1 MDDMSKDIG
10 KGSTQQTSGPPARGI
25 SRRTAIKAAV
35 AAGAA
40 VYAIPAVDT
49 LTGSAIAHA
58 ASVSPGTMGGPYLQT
73 CGGNATYPSAAGSSA
88 GSATLTI
95 TPCQS
100 ANGVTGNRVTINDPG
115 FNNGGGFN
123 ESGVGPDTTQPSNAS
138 TVSEIEFDASD
149 PNRLCVITIT
159 NVVNSCSDTPSSAQM
174 VTITCTNINSGATDY
189 QRTAV
194 MLSSG
199 KVAKATCP

>member
-10 KGSTQQTSGPPARGI
+10 QGSTQQTSGPPARGI

-40 VYAIPAVDT
+40 VYAVPAIDT
-49 LTGSAIAHA
+49 LAGSAIAHA
-58 ASVSPGTMGGPYLQT
+58 ASAPTGTLGGPYLQT
-73 CGGNATYPSAAGSSA
+73 CGGNAAYPSASGN

-100 ANGVTGNRVTINDPG
+100 ANGATGNRVTISDPG

-159 NVVNSCSDTPSSAQM
+159 NVVNSCSATPSSPQM
-174 VTITCTNINSGATDY
+174 VTITCTNITSGATDY